1 MTLSTHEALSKRQR
15 FIVYESLLQKTDA
28 RDKFSKLVQMTCKLL
43 MWSGRVA
50 GANAEV
56 AKRII
61 AELAICRT
69 LIRLGKCFYAFAPTL
84 KKWGTWSPRQLQI
97 LMTHHVS
104 GIFADGIPDLTWML
118 KVSGLWSNVGAS
130 VRLRMLKTS
139 QVGALIGHVVSFYL
153 SLNVLSASDGAL
165 RSAAAAAA
173 RRRDAINDAVV
184 AEAETKQLVGR
195 IAFVKVACDLI
206 GATNSTFEL
215 GMPSHIAWM
224 FGWTGAASACVK
236 HWLKARESSFPAETR
251 RALAGQNERK
261 RA

>member
-1 MTLSTHEALSKRQR
+1 MQTHVALSKRQR
-15 FIVYESLLQKTDA
+15 FIVYESLLQKTDV

-43 MWSGRVA
+43 VWSGRVA

-104 GIFADGIPDLTWML
+104 GIFADGIPDLTWFL
-118 KVSGLWSNVGAS
+118 KVTGLWSSVGANRRYQMS
-130 VRLRMLKTS
+130 KTS
-139 QVGALIGHVVSFYL
+139 QVGAFIGHVVSFYL
-153 SLNVLSASDGAL
+153 SLNVLSANNGAL
-165 RSAAAAAA
+165 RSAAAAAQQ
-173 RRRDAINDAVV
+173 RGEAVV
-184 AEAETKQLVGR
+184 AEAETKQTVAR
-195 IAFVKVACDLI
+195 IALAKVACDLI

-215 GMPSHIAWM
+215 GMPTHIAWM
-224 FGWTGAASACVK
+224 FSWTGAASACVK
-236 HWLKARESSFPAETR
+236 HWLKARESSYPAEKR
-251 RALAGQNERK
+251 RALAVQEACK